1 MSITMSPRFSLK
13 RQRTISK
20 YAKLNPNI
28 ACGSRVMIISLCIVG
43 IKILDTCYNTHL
55 SMIRMNRWYTLHN
68 ELSRL
73 LLIFLIYQMDKHNMI
88 KCEALPT
95 ILLYVY

>member
-13 RQRTISK
+13 RQGTISK

-43 IKILDTCYNTHL
+43 IKILDTCHNTHL
-55 SMIRMNRWYTLHN
+55 SMIRMNRWHT
-68 ELSRL
+68 
-73 LLIFLIYQMDKHNMI
+73 
-88 KCEALPT
+88 
-95 ILLYVY
+95 